1 MGGRQLVLD
10 PSKTQPLEEYWSV
23 HCLRD
28 SEHGDDSRPSSSS
41 HGSAVKHRAR
51 VASYGTESVPLG
63 LSSHHPALA
72 LPASIFT
79 FGPLLFPLYK
89 AALLRKRILLMHQ
102 APVELA
108 CNFVYNISI
117 LSNIPSSVIDL
128 IPLEPLPTRLQPL
141 FSVGVHDIDELS
153 GKGYTPE
160 NPIDLG
166 FGWIACSTDDVLAIK
181 TDIYDI
187 LVNIPPSHTNQAKQK
202 IWPQLKTST
211 GQELKASQRDLRRY
225 RTLRH
230 SIEQH
235 FPDDTTNTTTQEPT
249 PPPNTF
255 DDTSS
260 TNEDNLTEPTSWSAL
275 AYNSFMWWAS
285 AGEKTGGLED
295 EIEHDASMFRDFNP
309 SYTDNPSLTSQHRRR
324 SSTTTTTTLLLT
336 PSVFLPP
343 DNTVAPEMAIIAF
356 FHRLTANIF
365 TTISKVVEEQAS
377 ESESERGESGSGR
390 ETSQE
395 GSAESDETAIVDE
408 DDDEQQRASSPATV
422 YIGSDDLVRM
432 GLDVWSEADK
442 KFVAELVELYW
453 GRKADVQ
460 GGTIE
465 CCGVRI
471 I

>member
-1 MGGRQLVLD
+1 M
-10 PSKTQPLEEYWSV
+10 
-23 HCLRD
+23 
-28 SEHGDDSRPSSSS
+28 
-41 HGSAVKHRAR
+41 
-51 VASYGTESVPLG
+51 ESVPLG

-72 LPASIFT
+72 LPTSIFT

-117 LSNIPSSVIDL
+117 LSNIPSSVADL

-153 GKGYTPE
+153 GKGHSREDMTDP
-160 NPIDLG
+160 G

-187 LVNIPPSHTNQAKQK
+187 LVNIPPEHTNQAKQK
-202 IWPQLKTST
+202 IWPQIKTAA

-235 FPDDTTNTTTQEPT
+235 FPNDTSVFRPSSQSKDPADLDHDTDHETEALIPHIDS
-249 PPPNTF
+249 F

-260 TNEDNLTEPTSWSAL
+260 TNEDHLTEPTSWSAL

-309 SYTDNPSLTSQHRRR
+309 SYADTPGSTTQQRRR
-324 SSTTTTTTLLLT
+324 SSTTLLSTGPGL
-336 PSVFLPP
+336 SLV
-343 DNTVAPEMAIIAF
+343 DNNTNTAAPEMAIIAF

-365 TTISKVVEEQAS
+365 VTISQAVEHAS
-377 ESESERGESGSGR
+377 ERNEAERNESETNNNQER
-390 ETSQE
+390 EE
-395 GSAESDETAIVDE
+395 GGAAAGSDETAILDE
-408 DDDEQQRASSPATV
+408 DDTPPPTV
-422 YIGSDDLVRM
+422 YITGDDLVRM